1 MAHVQGIVA
10 GCAVLRRAVYF
21 APQGY
26 YKDMF
31 YDCTLLGNPET
42 ALPIGLGTGTER
54 RKEAVWVE

>member
-1 MAHVQGIVA
+1 M
-10 GCAVLRRAVYF
+10 LRRAIYF